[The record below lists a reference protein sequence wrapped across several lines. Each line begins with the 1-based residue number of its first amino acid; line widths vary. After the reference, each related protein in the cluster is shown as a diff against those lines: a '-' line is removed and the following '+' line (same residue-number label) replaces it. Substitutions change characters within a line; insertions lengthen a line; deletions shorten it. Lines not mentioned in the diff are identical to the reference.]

1 MIEIRVG
8 IIDGFFVIQ
17 LPFDGSSPLVLGNLG
32 RFLEFHVVAE
42 VPSGRAHTGREK
54 PAARMPVSRAE
65 NRRVVIFIVSPH
77 CSLVVAPFHYTKFC
91 KKSLCSFLEMVYNSI
106 VILFITKKRM
116 IPMANH
122 EELVAEVKNLAAAP
136 SVYSGLKDLAEQW
149 LAADGTAA
157 QANLT
162 ALLRAALKED
172 VCTID
177 ELLPFFASDEPK
189 GSRRRSG
196 RPDAGPGPEGQG

>member
-1 MIEIRVG
+1 
-8 IIDGFFVIQ
+8 
-17 LPFDGSSPLVLGNLG
+17 
-32 RFLEFHVVAE
+32 
-42 VPSGRAHTGREK
+42 
-54 PAARMPVSRAE
+54 
-65 NRRVVIFIVSPH
+65 
-77 CSLVVAPFHYTKFC
+77 
-91 KKSLCSFLEMVYNSI
+91 
-106 VILFITKKRM
+106 
-116 IPMANH
+116 MANH

-177 ELLPFFASDEPK
+177 DVLPFFASDEAKKAFGEEAAAQMLAQGQKVKAEGGKYCFCPACT
-189 GSRRRSG
+189 
-196 RPDAGPGPEGQG
+196 AGGWLLDHASEW